1 MWANIS
7 CLLCLVVALYYR
19 FIAPWILCRFQPLNF
34 IWLHGTFVPYR
45 FVLYMVNL
53 ESPNLLLLLL
63 LLLIS
68 ICYTWLLMFF
78 SWLFLGPA
86 PNVDIVLSICLQSDV
101 PVGKTGKSGT
111 TQTPMLSGPATSDL
125 SGSSRSR
132 PVPSGSS
139 FKTRDRQSG
148 KRKDR
153 DSTFMFFHS
162 HLVETMLIAISFI
175 LVTYCMCRSLC
186 HMPLKIYFSHY
197 KNFHKFSPFHVLKQ
211 MKL

>member
-1 MWANIS
+1 M
-7 CLLCLVVALYYR
+7 
-19 FIAPWILCRFQPLNF
+19 
-34 IWLHGTFVPYR
+34 
-45 FVLYMVNL
+45 
-53 ESPNLLLLLL
+53 
-63 LLLIS
+63 
-68 ICYTWLLMFF
+68 
-78 SWLFLGPA
+78 FLGPA

-111 TQTPMLSGPATSDL
+111 AQTPMLSGPATSDL

-162 HLVETMLIAISFI
+162 HFVETMLIAISFI
-175 LVTYCMCRSLC
+175 LVTLYVPVTVS
-186 HMPLKIYFSHY
+186 HALKDTL
-197 KNFHKFSPFHVLKQ
+197 HKFSHFHVLKQ
-211 MKL
+211 MKLYNFIFE

>member
-1 MWANIS
+1 M
-7 CLLCLVVALYYR
+7 
-19 FIAPWILCRFQPLNF
+19 
-34 IWLHGTFVPYR
+34 
-45 FVLYMVNL
+45 
-53 ESPNLLLLLL
+53 
-63 LLLIS
+63 
-68 ICYTWLLMFF
+68 
-78 SWLFLGPA
+78 FLGPA

-162 HLVETMLIAISFI
+162 HFVETMLIAISFI
-175 LVTYCMCRSLC
+175 LVTYVPVTVS
-186 HMPLKIYFSHY
+186 HALKDILLALQ
-197 KNFHKFSPFHVLKQ
+197 KFSQVFSFSCIEANEIVVLYI
-211 MKL
+211 